1 MDLLSTRLHRRTM
14 VSVGAGAVLATFGM
28 RKESVAAGTPV
39 VRFAYFGTD
48 EEHAAYEQ
56 LIATF
61 EAAFPEIAI
70 ESIALPSGDATLVPK
85 HEKGNP
91 YQPWLQAS
99 FSGDNYPDVLLLN
112 YRNLGEFTSR
122 GLIEPVGDYLA
133 KSTTINE
140 EDFYAESLNA
150 FRFPTL
156 TRYELGGI
164 PQNASS
170 LVVYYNKGVFDEL
183 GVTYPTESWTWQEF
197 AETASALTVDRDG
210 DGLIGTYGL
219 AIDPALSRF
228 AAFIWGAG
236 GDFVDDPDWPTQ
248 MDFSSNAAQ
257 NGLRFLVSLGET
269 GLKVTPSEYKTF
281 EETDLNRF
289 QGGRAAMFIHTRR
302 IVPTLRATPDLRWD
316 VAPLPIGE
324 RAANVL
330 HVDGFCMASMS
341 QKKDAAWTF
350 MEFANGP
357 KGQEIL
363 AATGRTVPSL
373 RAVAESDAF
382 LKGSSSISDQLGLNT
397 ITMPPERA
405 RVFVDNVAISRRLP
419 AIANWPGVEWAFNR
433 SFRQAYYSDGDIPAA
448 IARTMTR
455 TEGLLGTPLTTKR
468 NLFFT
473 EASEAEE

>member
-1 MDLLSTRLHRRTM
+1 
-14 VSVGAGAVLATFGM
+14 
-28 RKESVAAGTPV
+28 
-39 VRFAYFGTD
+39 
-48 EEHAAYEQ
+48 
-56 LIATF
+56 
-61 EAAFPEIAI
+61 
-70 ESIALPSGDATLVPK
+70 
-85 HEKGNP
+85 
-91 YQPWLQAS
+91 
-99 FSGDNYPDVLLLN
+99 
-112 YRNLGEFTSR
+112 
-122 GLIEPVGDYLA
+122 
-133 KSTTINE
+133 
-140 EDFYAESLNA
+140 
-150 FRFPTL
+150 
-156 TRYELGGI
+156 
-164 PQNASS
+164 
-170 LVVYYNKGVFDEL
+170 
-183 GVTYPTESWTWQEF
+183 
-197 AETASALTVDRDG
+197 
-210 DGLIGTYGL
+210 
-219 AIDPALSRF
+219 
-228 AAFIWGAG
+228 
-236 GDFVDDPDWPTQ
+236 